1 MAHHFTLEER
11 EILHGLLKK
20 EISKEKI
27 AEIMQRHIS
36 TIYREIKRNSG
47 LRGYRPKQAQRKAE
61 QRRLKSR
68 RLCKMADTRIYTY
81 VTEKLEKRWSPDQI
95 AGRARLDFPRYSDR
109 WISRQ
114 TIYNWIRSHNPR
126 WRRMLRLCGRRR
138 CRDQRG
144 QLKEC
149 VRIEG
154 RPKIIDSRRRF
165 GDWEGDT
172 VVGKGH
178 RSAVVTMVERK
189 SGYAKIG
196 KLKCRHSVPTIL
208 SAAQR
213 LSRLPKHLRRSITL
227 DNGKEFSQHK
237 RLTARTGIAV
247 YFAKPYAAWQR
258 GTNENTNGLLRQFF
272 PKGTDF
278 TRISHYEV
286 ARVENLLNKRPR
298 RRLGYRTP
306 SGVLAPK
313 MRRI

>member
-1 MAHHFTLEER
+1 MAHHFTVEER
-11 EILHGLLKK
+11 VILYGLLKTK
-20 EISKEKI
+20 TSRKNI
-27 AEIMQRHIS
+27 AKIMQRDRS

-68 RLCKMADTRIYTY
+68 QPCKMADDRIYAY
-81 VTEKLEKRWSPDQI
+81 VTDKLTKRWSPDQI
-95 AGRARLDFPRYSDR
+95 AGRVRLDLPRQTAR

-114 TIYNWIRSHNPR
+114 AIYNWIRPR
-126 WRRMLRLCGRRR
+126 KRQWRKVLRLCGRRR
-138 CRDQRG
+138 RSDRRG
-144 QLKEC
+144 QLREC

-196 KLKCRHSVPTIL
+196 KLNGLYSTPVVQ
-208 SAAQR
+208 SAARR
-213 LSRLPKHLRRSITL
+213 LNRLPKHLRRSMTL
-227 DNGKEFSQHK
+227 DNGREFSQHK
-237 RLTARTGIAV
+237 RLTALTGIEV

-278 TRISHYEV
+278 TRISRYEV
-286 ARVENLLNKRPR
+286 ARVESLLNERPR

-306 SGVLAPK
+306 REVLAPK
-313 MRRI
+313 MRCI

>member
-1 MAHHFTLEER
+1 MAHHFTVEER
-11 EILHGLLKK
+11 EILYGLLKTK
-20 EISKEKI
+20 TPKKDI
-27 AEIMQRHIS
+27 AKIMQRDRS
-36 TIYREIKRNSG
+36 TIYREIQRNSG

-61 QRRLKSR
+61 QRRLRSR
-68 RLCKMADTRIYTY
+68 RPFKMADQRVYAY
-81 VTEKLEKRWSPDQI
+81 VTDKLTKRWSPDQI
-95 AGRARLDFPRYSDR
+95 AGRVQRDFPRQTDC

-114 TIYNWIRSHNPR
+114 TIYNWIRPR
-126 WRRMLRLCGRRR
+126 KRKWRQVLRLCGRRR
-138 CRDQRG
+138 RSDRRG
-144 QLKEC
+144 QLREC

-154 RPKIIDSRRRF
+154 RPQIINSRRRF

-196 KLKCRHSVPTIL
+196 KLKGLYSTPVIQ
-208 SAAQR
+208 SAARR
-213 LSRLPKHLRRSITL
+213 LNRLPKQLRRSMTL
-227 DNGKEFSQHK
+227 DNGREFSQHK
-237 RLTARTGIAV
+237 RLTALTGIEV

-278 TRISHYEV
+278 TRISRYEV
-286 ARVENLLNKRPR
+286 ARVETLLNERPR

-306 SGVLAPK
+306 REVLAPK
-313 MRRI
+313 MRCI

>member
-1 MAHHFTLEER
+1 MAHHFTVEER
-11 EILHGLLKK
+11 VILYGLLKRK
-20 EISKEKI
+20 TCRKNI
-27 AEIMQRHIS
+27 AEIMQRDRS

-68 RLCKMADTRIYTY
+68 RTCKMADARIYAY
-81 VTEKLEKRWSPDQI
+81 VTDKLAKFWSPDQI
-95 AGRARLDFPRYSDR
+95 AGRVRREFPRQQDL
-109 WISRQ
+109 WISGQ
-114 TIYNWIRSHNPR
+114 TIYNWIWPR
-126 WRRMLRLCGRRR
+126 KRKWRRMLRLYGRRR
-138 CRDQRG
+138 RRDRRG
-144 QLKEC
+144 QLREC
-149 VRIEG
+149 VRIDG

-196 KLKCRHSVPTIL
+196 KLKGLHSAPVIQ
-208 SAAQR
+208 SAAGRLQR
-213 LSRLPKHLRRSITL
+213 LPQDLRRSLTL
-227 DNGKEFSQHK
+227 DNGREFSQHK
-237 RLTARTGIAV
+237 KLTVRTGIEV

-278 TRISHYEV
+278 TRISHHEV
-286 ARVENLLNKRPR
+286 ARVEKLLNERPR

-306 SGVLAPK
+306 REVLAPK
-313 MRRI
+313 LRCI

>member
-1 MAHHFTLEER
+1 MAHHFTVEER
-11 EILHGLLKK
+11 VILYGLLKTK
-20 EISKEKI
+20 TPKKNI
-27 AEIMQRHIS
+27 AEIMQRDRS
-36 TIYREIKRNSG
+36 TIYRETKRNSG

-68 RLCKMADTRIYTY
+68 RPCKMADQRVYAY
-81 VTEKLEKRWSPDQI
+81 VTNKLTKRWSPDQI
-95 AGRARLDFPRYSDR
+95 AGRARLEFPRQADC

-114 TIYNWIRSHNPR
+114 TIYNWIRPR
-126 WRRMLRLCGRRR
+126 KRQWRQCLRLCGRRR
-138 CRDQRG
+138 RSDRRG
-144 QLKEC
+144 QMKEC

-178 RSAVVTMVERK
+178 RSAVVTIVERK

-196 KLKCRHSVPTIL
+196 KLKCRHSAPTIL
-208 SAAQR
+208 SAARR
-213 LSRLPKHLRRSITL
+213 LGRLPKHLRRSITL

-237 RLTARTGIAV
+237 RLTARTGIKV

-286 ARVENLLNKRPR
+286 ARVEKILNERPR

-306 SGVLAPK
+306 SEVLAPK
-313 MRRI
+313 LRCI

>member
-1 MAHHFTLEER
+1 MAHHFTVEER
-11 EILHGLLKK
+11 VILYGLLKTK
-20 EISKEKI
+20 TPKKDI
-27 AEIMQRHIS
+27 AEIMQRDRS

-47 LRGYRPKQAQRKAE
+47 LRGYRPRQAQRKAE

-68 RLCKMADTRIYTY
+68 RPCKMADDRIYAY
-81 VTEKLEKRWSPDQI
+81 VTDKLTKRWSPDQI
-95 AGRARLDFPRYSDR
+95 AGRVRLDFPRLTAR

-114 TIYNWIRSHNPR
+114 TIYNWIRPR
-126 WRRMLRLCGRRR
+126 KRQWRQVLRLCGRRR
-138 CRDQRG
+138 RSDRRG
-144 QLKEC
+144 QLREC

-154 RPKIIDSRRRF
+154 RPQIINSRRRF

-196 KLKCRHSVPTIL
+196 KLKGLYSAPLVQ
-208 SAAQR
+208 SAARR
-213 LSRLPKHLRRSITL
+213 LNRLPKHLRRSMTL
-227 DNGKEFSQHK
+227 DNGREFSQHK
-237 RLTARTGIAV
+237 RLTALTGIEV

-278 TRISHYEV
+278 TRISRYEV
-286 ARVENLLNKRPR
+286 ARVETLLNERPR

-306 SGVLAPK
+306 REVLAPK
-313 MRRI
+313 MRCI

>member
-1 MAHHFTLEER
+1 MAHHFTVEER
-11 EILHGLLKK
+11 VILYGLLKTK
-20 EISKEKI
+20 IPKKNI
-27 AEIMQRHIS
+27 AEIMQRDRS

-47 LRGYRPKQAQRKAE
+47 LRGYQPKQAQRKAE

-68 RLCKMADTRIYTY
+68 RSCKMADERIYAS
-81 VTEKLEKRWSPDQI
+81 VTDKLRKRWSPDQI
-95 AGRARLDFPRYSDR
+95 AGRTRLEFPRQRDL

-114 TIYNWIRSHNPR
+114 TIYNWIWPR
-126 WRRMLRLCGRRR
+126 KRQWRRMLRLCGRRR
-138 CRDQRG
+138 RSDRRG
-144 QLKEC
+144 QLREC

-178 RSAVVTMVERK
+178 RSAVMTMVERK
-189 SGYAKIG
+189 SGYTKIG
-196 KLKCRHSVPTIL
+196 KLKGLYSAPAIL
-208 SAAQR
+208 STAQR
-213 LSRLPKHLRRSITL
+213 LKRLPKHLRRSITL
-227 DNGKEFSQHK
+227 DNGREFSQHK
-237 RLTARTGIAV
+237 RLTARTGIEV

-278 TRISHYEV
+278 TRISHQEV
-286 ARVENLLNKRPR
+286 ARVEKLLNERPR

-306 SGVLAPK
+306 CEVLAPK
-313 MRRI
+313 LRCI

>member
-1 MAHHFTLEER
+1 MAHHFTVEER
-11 EILHGLLKK
+11 VILYGLLKRK
-20 EISKEKI
+20 TPRKNI
-27 AEIMQRHIS
+27 AEIMQRDRS

-68 RLCKMADTRIYTY
+68 RTCKMADDRIYAY
-81 VTEKLEKRWSPDQI
+81 VTDKLTKLWSPDQI
-95 AGRARLDFPRYSDR
+95 AGRVRLDFPRQRDL

-114 TIYNWIRSHNPR
+114 TIYNWIWPRKRR

-138 CRDQRG
+138 RSDRRG
-144 QLKEC
+144 QLREC
-149 VRIEG
+149 VRIDG

-178 RSAVVTMVERK
+178 RSAIVTMVERK

-196 KLKCRHSVPTIL
+196 KLKGLHSAPVIQL
-208 SAAQR
+208 AAGR
-213 LSRLPKHLRRSITL
+213 LKRLPKDLRRSMTL
-227 DNGKEFSQHK
+227 DNGREFSQHK
-237 RLTARTGIAV
+237 KLTVRTGIEV
-247 YFAKPYAAWQR
+247 YFAEPYAAWQR

-278 TRISHYEV
+278 TRISHHEV
-286 ARVENLLNKRPR
+286 ARVEKLLNERPR

-306 SGVLAPK
+306 REVLAPK
-313 MRRI
+313 LRCI

>member
-1 MAHHFTLEER
+1 MAHHFTVEER
-11 EILHGLLKK
+11 VILHGLLKK
-20 EISKEKI
+20 ETPKAKI
-27 AEIMQRHIS
+27 AEIMQRDIS
-36 TIYREIKRNSG
+36 TIYREIDRNSG

-68 RLCKMADTRIYTY
+68 RPCKMADPRIYAY

-95 AGRARLDFPRYSDR
+95 AGRVRRDFPREPGR

-114 TIYNWIRSHNPR
+114 TIYNWIGSHNRP

-138 CRDQRG
+138 RKDRRG

-196 KLKCRHSVPTIL
+196 KLKGLYSAPLIQ

-213 LSRLPKHLRRSITL
+213 LNRLPEDLRRSITL
-227 DNGKEFSQHK
+227 DNGREFSQHK
-237 RLTARTGIAV
+237 RLTARAGIEV

-278 TRISHYEV
+278 TRISHHEV

-306 SGVLAPK
+306 SEVLAPK